1 MNSNT
6 GCSQDT
12 FAIRV
17 KADLYAAKRQC
28 RCNSGGRR
36 KLQREGYALKHGLI
50 SMALGASAS
59 LALWS
64 GVMMDAWNVALY
76 WAIVAAYWVLRL
88 LEERHDD

>member
-1 MNSNT
+1 MESEE
-6 GCSQDT
+6 D
-12 FAIRV
+12 
-17 KADLYAAKRQC
+17 KKM
-28 RCNSGGRR
+28 
-36 KLQREGYALKHGLI
+36 KHCLI